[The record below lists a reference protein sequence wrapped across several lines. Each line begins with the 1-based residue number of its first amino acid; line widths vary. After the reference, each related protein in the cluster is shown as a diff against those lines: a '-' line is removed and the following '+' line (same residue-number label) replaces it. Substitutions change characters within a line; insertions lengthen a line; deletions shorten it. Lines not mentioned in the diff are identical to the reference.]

1 MQCLSSFL
9 IHAEW
14 QIYCFKLVLNH
25 FSFSCIPHHKAK
37 FITWWICYHC
47 SGWLLEN
54 SFYCTKTISGTL
66 FYLITVVFNR
76 KSCDFFSF
84 VPATMLQFHLC
95 SPLPFPLLVLVK
107 LSHSWTLAELLCCC
121 LWEDEDY
128 SKWFDFWFFFFSN
141 CINVCVLNLLHFS

>member
-14 QIYCFKLVLNH
+14 KIYCFKLVLNH

-37 FITWWICYHC
+37 FIIWWICYHC

-76 KSCDFFSF
+76 KSCDFYSF

-107 LSHSWTLAELLCCC
+107 RSHPLSSAEFHFAAVCGRM
-121 LWEDEDY
+121 
-128 SKWFDFWFFFFSN
+128 KIVANGFDFWFFLSN